1 MRVTYYFTC
10 LLLVAA
16 FGFMACGK
24 PEPIQNP
31 APIQK
36 RVVVQ
41 SPKPTVVPAPTPVA
55 VGVEYRKLRLNQQMM
70 TYDQTQKYGKNLS
83 GKKVEG
89 WIGYFV
95 KSIADENGLC
105 RIVIDMDKNAGGLS
119 DVVLE
124 KIPQDV
130 ADQLTDRQGINF
142 SGTIQGYVS
151 IPGCKY
157 NLSMTDVKIYNY
169 FEKR

>member
-1 MRVTYYFTC
+1 MRVTYSFPC
-10 LLLVAA
+10 LLIVVM

-31 APIQK
+31 VLQV
-36 RVVVQ
+36 RQVVQ
-41 SPKPTVVPAPTPVA
+41 APTPTVVPAPTPVA
-55 VGVEYRKLRLNQQMM
+55 VGVEFRKLRLNQEMM
-70 TYDQTQKYGKNLS
+70 TSDQTQKYGRNLS
-83 GKKVEG
+83 GKKIEG

-95 KSIADENGLC
+95 RSIDAENGLS
-105 RIVIDMDKNAGGLS
+105 RIVIDMDKNAGGLP

-124 KIPQDV
+124 GIPQDV
-130 ADQLTDRQGINF
+130 AKQFTDRQGLNF

-157 NLSMTDVKIYNY
+157 NLSMTDVKIYSY
-169 FEKR
+169 FD